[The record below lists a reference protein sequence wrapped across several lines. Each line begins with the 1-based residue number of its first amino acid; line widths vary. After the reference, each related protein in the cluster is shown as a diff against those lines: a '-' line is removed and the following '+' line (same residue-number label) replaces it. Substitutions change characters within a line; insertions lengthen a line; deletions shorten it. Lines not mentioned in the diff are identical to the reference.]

1 MCVSGVVFVS
11 GFGDE
16 RLACDLRAKAGHAHL
31 DGDDESGKA
40 TCDCGDDHAAGTGI

>member
-1 MCVSGVVFVS
+1 MCVCGVVFV
-11 GFGDE
+11 GRLGGE
-16 RLACDLRAKAGHAHL
+16 RLARDLRAKAGHAHL